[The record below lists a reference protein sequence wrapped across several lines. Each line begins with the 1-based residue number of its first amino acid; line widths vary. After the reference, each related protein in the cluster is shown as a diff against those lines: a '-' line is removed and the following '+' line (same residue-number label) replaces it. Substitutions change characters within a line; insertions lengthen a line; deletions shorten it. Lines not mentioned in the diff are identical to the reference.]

1 MTSMNPI
8 KTLFVHREILLS
20 LTAKNL
26 KSRFVGSAL
35 GFLWA
40 FINPLLF
47 ALIVSYVFTNIFK
60 TNTKNFSLF
69 IISGMLPWTF
79 FATSL
84 QESVASIPANAT
96 LLKQFSLPREF
107 IPLASVLTNF
117 VFFLLGLLVVM
128 PFFAAANSRVLAML
142 PLLAAALLFQLLF
155 TGGLSLVFSSVY
167 VSFRDIGQILN
178 TVLMFWL
185 WLTPVFFSIEMIA
198 PGSRILFELNPMTPF
213 INLYRNALLCVSDG
227 GKAFLPAAALSLISI
242 SAGYAVFYK
251 QKNDFLKRI

>member
-1 MTSMNPI
+1 M
-8 KTLFVHREILLS
+8 S

-40 FINPLLF
+40 FINPLLL

-60 TNTKNFSLF
+60 TGTKNFYLF

-84 QESVASIPANAT
+84 QDAVVSIPSNAT
-96 LLKQFSLPREF
+96 LLKQFALPREF

-117 VFFLLGLLVVM
+117 MFFLLGLFVVM
-128 PFFAAANSRVLAML
+128 PFFVAANDKVLALL
-142 PLLAAALLFQLLF
+142 PLLLVALLCQLLF
-155 TGGLSLVFSSVY
+155 TGGLALIFASVY

-178 TVLMFWL
+178 TVLMFWM
-185 WLTPVFFSIEMIA
+185 WLTPVFFSTDMVSSK
-198 PGSRILFELNPMTPF
+198 SRILFEMNPMTPF
-213 INLYRNALLCVSDG
+213 INLYRNALLCANDD
-227 GKAFLPAAALSLISI
+227 GKAFVPAAAFSLVSI
-242 SAGYAVFYK
+242 IVGYTVFYK